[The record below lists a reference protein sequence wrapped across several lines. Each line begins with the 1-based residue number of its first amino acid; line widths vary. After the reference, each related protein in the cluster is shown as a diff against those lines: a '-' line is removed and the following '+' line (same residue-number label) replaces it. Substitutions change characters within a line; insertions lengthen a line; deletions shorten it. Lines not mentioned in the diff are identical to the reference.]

1 MNPWRSLSS
10 LPKPLWVIFGT
21 TLINRA
27 GTMALPFLVLYLTKH
42 EGLTPSAAGL
52 VLTAYGVGAL
62 ATGPYAGRLSDRI
75 GPVRIMKA
83 SLFLSGGILF
93 LFPFLAG
100 QALLLGVTVVWAVV
114 SEAFRPASMALV
126 TEVVRPGDR
135 KIAISVIRL
144 AVNVGMS
151 VGPAVGGFLLLVS
164 YDLVFWIDGG
174 TSVAAGFLLILMRWE
189 GHGTPPAIHAPSGS
203 LRDAFAAFKDRRL
216 VYFLLAA
223 SPIFMI
229 FFQHESTVAL
239 YMVRDLGMDEHNYG
253 LLFPV
258 NTLLIILL
266 EIPLNVA
273 MVQWPHRKAL
283 MLGGFLVAA
292 GFAATGL
299 AWNFP
304 SLVVTV
310 VIWTFGEMI
319 LVPTCA
325 TFVADISPEN
335 RRGEY
340 MGIYQMSF
348 SLSFALSGWIGT
360 TVYELWG
367 AGTLWSAVFV
377 TGLIAVVMISRMQ
390 DVPARIQ
397 LEGGRNG

>member
-1 MNPWRSLSS
+1 
-10 LPKPLWVIFGT
+10 
-21 TLINRA
+21 
-27 GTMALPFLVLYLTKH
+27 
-42 EGLTPSAAGL
+42 
-52 VLTAYGVGAL
+52 
-62 ATGPYAGRLSDRI
+62 
-75 GPVRIMKA
+75 
-83 SLFLSGGILF
+83 
-93 LFPFLAG
+93 
-100 QALLLGVTVVWAVV
+100 
-114 SEAFRPASMALV
+114 
-126 TEVVRPGDR
+126 
-135 KIAISVIRL
+135 
-144 AVNVGMS
+144 
-151 VGPAVGGFLLLVS
+151 
-164 YDLVFWIDGG
+164 
-174 TSVAAGFLLILMRWE
+174 
-189 GHGTPPAIHAPSGS
+189 
-203 LRDAFAAFKDRRL
+203 
-216 VYFLLAA
+216 
-223 SPIFMI
+223 
-229 FFQHESTVAL
+229 
-239 YMVRDLGMDEHNYG
+239 
-253 LLFPV
+253 
-258 NTLLIILL
+258 
-266 EIPLNVA
+266 
-273 MVQWPHRKAL
+273 